1 MNSIDYAIIVI
12 LQMLSQKKTVYVAM
26 SIDLVHPG
34 HLNIINEA
42 SKYGTVIVGLLTDQ
56 AIAAYKR
63 VPIMEYKDR
72 FKVVSAIKK
81 VSKVIKQSTHDYSP
95 NLKKLKPNY
104 VIHGDDWKYGVQ
116 KNVRAKVI
124 KELKKW
130 NGKLIEVPYTK
141 GISSTKLIEAEK
153 SIGTTPDIR
162 RKSLLRCLNSKP
174 ITKIIDIHSG
184 LSGLVVENTK
194 VNIGNKVEEFDG
206 MWASSLT
213 NTAAK
218 GKPDIEAVDLT
229 ERLQLINEVLE
240 VTTKPIVYDA
250 DTGGKTEH
258 FVFTVR
264 TLERLGVSALIIED
278 KTGLKKNSLFGNEV
292 FQQQDSIKNF
302 SKKITAGRKAK
313 ATEEFMIIARIES
326 LILGKGINDA
336 IKRAKAYIKAGAD
349 GIMIHSR
356 NKTPKEIFEF
366 CKLYKKLKI
375 KKPLI
380 AVPSSYSIVKEEQ
393 LIKHGVN
400 MVIYANHLLRSIY
413 PNMIAT
419 AKSILKHK
427 RAKESEK
434 NLLSIKEILNLIPGT
449 K

>member
-229 ERLQLINEVLE
+229 ERLQLVNEVLE

-302 SKKITAGRKAK
+302 SKKIIAGRKAK

-336 IKRAKAYIKAGAD
+336 IRRAKAYIKAGAD

-419 AKSILKHK
+419 AKSILKFR

>member
-1 MNSIDYAIIVI
+1 
-12 LQMLSQKKTVYVAM
+12 MLSQKKSVYVAM

-42 SKYGTVIVGLLTDQ
+42 SKYGEVIIGLLTDK
-56 AIAAYKR
+56 AIASYKR
-63 VPIMEYKDR
+63 VPLMEYKDR
-72 FKVVSAIKK
+72 YKVVSAIKN

-95 NLKKLKPNY
+95 NLRKLKPNY

-116 KNVRAKVI
+116 RNIRSKVI

-130 NGKLIEVPYTK
+130 NGKLIEIPYTK

-153 SIGTTPDIR
+153 SIGTTPDLR

-194 VNIGNKVEEFDG
+194 VNVGNKIEEFDG

-229 ERLQLINEVLE
+229 ERLQLVNDVLE

-302 SKKITAGRKAK
+302 SKKITAGKKAK

-326 LILGKGINDA
+326 LILGRGIDDA

-366 CKLYKKLKI
+366 CKLYKKLKN

>member
-1 MNSIDYAIIVI
+1 
-12 LQMLSQKKTVYVAM
+12 MLSQKKTVYVAM

-302 SKKITAGRKAK
+302 SKKIIAGRKAK

-336 IKRAKAYIKAGAD
+336 IRRAKAYIKAGAD

-419 AKSILKHK
+419 AKSILKYR

>member
-1 MNSIDYAIIVI
+1 M
-12 LQMLSQKKTVYVAM
+12 
-26 SIDLVHPG
+26 
-34 HLNIINEA
+34 
-42 SKYGTVIVGLLTDQ
+42 
-56 AIAAYKR
+56 
-63 VPIMEYKDR
+63 
-72 FKVVSAIKK
+72 
-81 VSKVIKQSTHDYSP
+81 
-95 NLKKLKPNY
+95 
-104 VIHGDDWKYGVQ
+104 
-116 KNVRAKVI
+116 
-124 KELKKW
+124 
-130 NGKLIEVPYTK
+130 
-141 GISSTKLIEAEK
+141 
-153 SIGTTPDIR
+153 
-162 RKSLLRCLNSKP
+162 
-174 ITKIIDIHSG
+174 
-184 LSGLVVENTK
+184 
-194 VNIGNKVEEFDG
+194 
-206 MWASSLT
+206 
-213 NTAAK
+213 
-218 GKPDIEAVDLT
+218 
-229 ERLQLINEVLE
+229 
-240 VTTKPIVYDA
+240 
-250 DTGGKTEH
+250 
-258 FVFTVR
+258 
-264 TLERLGVSALIIED
+264 GVSALIIED

-302 SKKITAGRKAK
+302 SKKIIAGRKAK

-336 IKRAKAYIKAGAD
+336 IRRAKAYIKAGAD

-419 AKSILKHK
+419 AKSILKYR

>member
-1 MNSIDYAIIVI
+1 
-12 LQMLSQKKTVYVAM
+12 MLSQKKTVYVAM

-302 SKKITAGRKAK
+302 SKKIIAGRKAK

-419 AKSILKHK
+419 AKSILKYR

>member
-1 MNSIDYAIIVI
+1 
-12 LQMLSQKKTVYVAM
+12 MLSQKKSVYVAM

-42 SKYGTVIVGLLTDQ
+42 SKYGEVIIGLLTDK
-56 AIAAYKR
+56 AIASYKR
-63 VPIMEYKDR
+63 VPLMEYKDR
-72 FKVVSAIKK
+72 YKVVSAIKN

-95 NLKKLKPNY
+95 NLRKLKPNY

-116 KNVRAKVI
+116 RNIRSKVI

-130 NGKLIEVPYTK
+130 NGKLIEIPYTK

-153 SIGTTPDIR
+153 SIGTTPDLR

-194 VNIGNKVEEFDG
+194 VNVGNKIEEFDG

-229 ERLQLINEVLE
+229 ERLQLVNEVLE

-302 SKKITAGRKAK
+302 SKKITAGKKAK

-326 LILGKGINDA
+326 LILGRGIDDA

-366 CKLYKKLKI
+366 CKLYKKLKN

>member
-1 MNSIDYAIIVI
+1 
-12 LQMLSQKKTVYVAM
+12 MLSQKKTVYVAM

-56 AIAAYKR
+56 AIASYKR

-72 FKVVSAIKK
+72 YKVVSAIKK

-116 KNVRAKVI
+116 RNVRAKVI

-162 RKSLLRCLNSKP
+162 RKSLLRCLNSKS

-229 ERLQLINEVLE
+229 ERLQLVNEVLE

-419 AKSILKHK
+419 AKSILKYK